1 MTSIPTAQ
9 WHSPRY
15 AGTAA
20 QLGFTCRQAGR
31 QSISNTQSS
40 PSQPRSPCSV
50 SSRSAPD
57 RCRQL
62 HGRALALFPQ
72 PVFNHVLKGRAA
84 QKQIRTKG
92 RGASPLHAAE
102 GRPCWL
108 LGRAQHRAAIL
119 HSGLLAAPTR
129 GCHLLPAAK
138 ESAEHG
144 LDRKGP
150 HSPSSAMLWAG
161 RPPARAAQGP
171 SVAMDIPPPPKALG
185 SSATASPPPAHR
197 AGRAG
202 ASWEPRAI
210 PHSTAIQP
218 HMPPPT
224 SYCSLHNRAPQTA
237 QQHHSQPQGTTFQP
251 TSGAPP
257 QQPLQHLLSCCTIS
271 PCSPHHMGSPSSV
284 APTNQACCKEL
295 PPSPPLPPPNPT

>member
-1 MTSIPTAQ
+1 MQRKEGPAGCWAELGIGRPSCTPGSLLRPPGAATCFLQPKSQQSTAWIGKDPTA
-9 WHSPRY
+9 HPV
-15 AGTAA
+15 
-20 QLGFTCRQAGR
+20 
-31 QSISNTQSS
+31 
-40 PSQPRSPCSV
+40 PC
-50 SSRSAPD
+50 
-57 RCRQL
+57 C
-62 HGRALALFPQ
+62 G
-72 PVFNHVLKGRAA
+72 
-84 QKQIRTKG
+84 
-92 RGASPLHAAE
+92 
-102 GRPCWL
+102 
-108 LGRAQHRAAIL
+108 
-119 HSGLLAAPTR
+119 LAAPQL
-129 GCHLLPAAK
+129 GLP
-138 ESAEHG
+138 
-144 LDRKGP
+144 
-150 HSPSSAMLWAG
+150 
-161 RPPARAAQGP
+161 RAHP
-171 SVAMDIPPPPKALG
+171 WPWTSPPPKALG

-224 SYCSLHNRAPQTA
+224 SYCSLHNRAPQTV